1 MEFLDI
7 PDSFKQLVLNRVS
20 EARCQLNDPE
30 LCVAEFIRRINQSEH
45 KRSKA
50 LEYFGERFFASKK
63 PISSQAAHLL
73 IRNLVPLCGYMSIGS
88 KALTVLDKLLRTDYY
103 RHSESMRSQFLSLE
117 LKALKDS
124 FLDLHVTGNF
134 PGSSASKAF
143 RILKM
148 IKEYYESSD
157 SLLHFIL
164 NNNTEAIQT
173 FYSWEVSEPL
183 VKPPEAKE
191 VIKEWKSL
199 NTELYEGDL
208 KFYYRYEGER
218 FLMKREICIAA
229 PVKAIFDLILNPSL
243 RMTWDKFNQEV
254 LKLHEEENK
263 SYYWFGFL
271 SDKNEKLDMA
281 LKCVTNIF
289 PHYASIHFFSVDS
302 PRIPRREGYKR
313 MNCNNFLYEIRALGV
328 ETRRSSSDTDID
340 SNSSDDSPRS
350 SSSDFRKQ
358 KSESDFLCKLSITQ
372 DIEPELAKKICGE
385 FSEETTRIKKSLSV
399 LKEVAE
405 KGLTDCAES
414 KNYNSLY
421 ESLQRKS
428 LKFRRRHSKVV

>member
-1 MEFLDI
+1 MSEF
-7 PDSFKQLVLNRVS
+7 
-20 EARCQLNDPE
+20 
-30 LCVAEFIRRINQSEH
+30 
-45 KRSKA
+45 KA
-50 LEYFGERFFASKK
+50 T
-63 PISSQAAHLL
+63 
-73 IRNLVPLCGYMSIGS
+73 GS
-88 KALTVLDKLLRTDYY
+88 KRAGLFTSKND
-103 RHSESMRSQFLSLE
+103 LSGEPDPFDELE
-117 LKALKDS
+117 GENLADEE
-124 FLDLHVTGNF
+124 D
-134 PGSSASKAF
+134 
-143 RILKM
+143 
-148 IKEYYESSD
+148 
-157 SLLHFIL
+157 
-164 NNNTEAIQT
+164 
-173 FYSWEVSEPL
+173 
-183 VKPPEAKE
+183 EAKE
-191 VIKEWKSL
+191 VASQLTLIRKKHDKIKENNSKKKQHLERLKKELDKANSVANIAESDSKQLHNKIEQLKISL
-199 NTELYEGDL
+199 EQA
-208 KFYYRYEGER
+208 K
-218 FLMKREICIAA
+218 
-229 PVKAIFDLILNPSL
+229 
-243 RMTWDKFNQEV
+243 
-254 LKLHEEENK
+254 KLHEEENK

-358 KSESDFLCKLSITQ
+358 KSESDFLCKLSVTQ